1 MPRLSPKSQMMSGLD
16 CSWAYPP
23 ADLVLNDDEVHVWC
37 ASLNQPV
44 SCVERLARSLS
55 QEERKRAERFYFA
68 KDRLGFVVRRGLLRT
83 ILSYY
88 LDIQPDRV
96 KFRYGSHGKPE
107 LAEMF
112 LRSTLRFNLSHSE
125 RLALYAVTRLRSVGV
140 DVEYVRPIADAA
152 EIVQRYFSP
161 QEKAAFLGLP
171 ASLRLLGFF
180 NCWTRKEAY
189 LKALGDGLARPLDA
203 FAVSLA
209 PGETARLRSIEGNPR
224 DASRWFLQE
233 MVPASGYVAALA
245 VEGRDRS
252 LACWQWAERTGGEV
266 CSLESNLRGL
276 RYRCS

>member
-1 MPRLSPKSQMMSGLD
+1 MPQLSPKSKMMSELD

-23 ADLVLNDDEVHVWC
+23 ADITLNDDAVHVWC
-37 ASLNQPV
+37 ASLNQTV
-44 SCVERLARSLS
+44 SCVERLTRSLS
-55 QEERKRAERFYFA
+55 REECTRAECFYFA

-152 EIVQRYFSP
+152 EIVQRYFSL
-161 QEKAAFLGLP
+161 QERAAFLELP

-209 PGETARLRSIEGNPR
+209 PGDSARLRSIEGSPR
-224 DASRWFLQE
+224 DASRWFLQD

-252 LACWQWAERTGGEV
+252 LACWQGAESTGGQDLLSSV
-266 CSLESNLRGL
+266 QSKRAPL
-276 RYRCS
+276 

>member
-1 MPRLSPKSQMMSGLD
+1 MPQLSPKSKMMSELD

-23 ADLVLNDDEVHVWC
+23 ADITLNDDAVHVWC
-37 ASLNQPV
+37 ASLNQTV
-44 SCVERLARSLS
+44 SCVERLTRSLS
-55 QEERKRAERFYFA
+55 REECTRAECFYFA

-152 EIVQRYFSP
+152 EIVQRYFSL
-161 QEKAAFLGLP
+161 QERAAFLELP

-209 PGETARLRSIEGNPR
+209 PGDSARLRSIEGSPR

-252 LACWQWAERTGGEV
+252 LACWQWAESTGGQDLLSSV
-266 CSLESNLRGL
+266 QSKRTPL
-276 RYRCS
+276 

>member
-23 ADLVLNDDEVHVWC
+23 ADITLNDDAVHVWC
-37 ASLNQPV
+37 ASLNQTV
-44 SCVERLARSLS
+44 SCVERLTRSLS
-55 QEERKRAERFYFA
+55 REECTRAECFYFA

-152 EIVQRYFSP
+152 EIVQRYFSL
-161 QEKAAFLGLP
+161 QERAAFLELP

-209 PGETARLRSIEGNPR
+209 PGDSARLRSIEGSPR

-252 LACWQWAERTGGEV
+252 LACWQWAESTGGQDLLSSV
-266 CSLESNLRGL
+266 QSKRAPL
-276 RYRCS
+276 

>member
-1 MPRLSPKSQMMSGLD
+1 MPQLSPKSKMMSELD

-23 ADLVLNDDEVHVWC
+23 ADITLNDDAVHVWC
-37 ASLNQPV
+37 ASLNQTV
-44 SCVERLARSLS
+44 SCVERLTRSLS
-55 QEERKRAERFYFA
+55 REECTRAECFYFA

-152 EIVQRYFSP
+152 EIVQRYFSL
-161 QEKAAFLGLP
+161 QERAAFLELP

-209 PGETARLRSIEGNPR
+209 PGDSARLRSIEGSPR

-252 LACWQWAERTGGEV
+252 LACWQWAESTGGQDLLSSV
-266 CSLESNLRGL
+266 QSKRAPL
-276 RYRCS
+276 